1 MAENKQVR
9 ARRMASFEDDL
20 VIQIVKLREDLRNLG
35 KTKIKTD
42 LRNMSDADYPVF
54 TTWAA
59 DEMSRLARLQRDL
72 SVAMHVSDV
81 QDPGFSKRVLKR
93 VQRVEAL
100 IAGNPS
106 VSSSATQSKPTTT

>member
-1 MAENKQVR
+1 MAENKKVR
-9 ARRMASFEDDL
+9 ARRMASFEDD
-20 VIQIVKLREDLRNLG
+20 VVFRIVRLREELRNLG
-35 KTKIKTD
+35 TTKIKTD
-42 LRNMSDADYPVF
+42 LRNMSHADHPVF

-72 SVAMHVSDV
+72 SVALHVSDV

-100 IAGNPS
+100 LAENPS